1 MTLTYQFYFVV
12 KMIFF
17 GKEDRGKKVTG
28 ITVSLH
34 LSLAKN

>member
-1 MTLTYQFYFVV
+1 MTLTYQFYFVI

-28 ITVSLH
+28 ITSPFVGEKL
-34 LSLAKN
+34 K